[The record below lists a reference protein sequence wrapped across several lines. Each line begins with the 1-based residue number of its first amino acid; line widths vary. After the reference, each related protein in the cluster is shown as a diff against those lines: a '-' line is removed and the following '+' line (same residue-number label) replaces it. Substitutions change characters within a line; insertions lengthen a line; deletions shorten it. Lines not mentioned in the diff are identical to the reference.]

1 MPSARGGTD
10 ASVPPPQQFLR
21 NCCSFRDTR
30 MPESAL
36 VLPMK
41 TRFISSFKTGC
52 GERAITEGGCG
63 VGVEF
68 AATILEWFVL
78 AGA

>member
-1 MPSARGGTD
+1 V
-10 ASVPPPQQFLR
+10 SVKSKRRSFDSLR
-21 NCCSFRDTR
+21 SLR
-30 MPESAL
+30 MTESAL
-36 VLPMK
+36 VSLRT
-41 TRFISSFKTGC
+41 TRFISSFKAGC
-52 GERAITEGGCG
+52 GERAITEGGCW